1 MSKDLKKIRDEIERY
16 REKIKY
22 DTLDFPI
29 EALCRRFKEKK
40 IIIPNYQREFV
51 WNLEKQSKLIESI
64 PSCFIQS

>member
-40 IIIPNYQREFV
+40 LLFQIIKE
-51 WNLEKQSKLIESI
+51 NLYGIWKNSQS
-64 PSCFIQS
+64 